1 MSSQSTTN
9 MFWHLHLKTTSGY
22 CTAIPTMSCSKDC
35 TYFVELKS
43 LPAASNDQNANAH
56 WSGENRQWVIS
67 CVCVRTCMPTVRYK
81 NAKTNCRPARVKCM
95 FFASCNDWPTGR
107 TEDAEACRSGSNWTN
122 PSDWYSFRLGFT
134 FARAGRQKVD
144 RTPNSRD

>member
-35 TYFVELKS
+35 TYFVEWNHSRPHRMTRMRTRIGPEKIDS
-43 LPAASNDQNANAH
+43 E
-56 WSGENRQWVIS
+56 WSR
-67 CVCVRTCMPTVRYK
+67 VCVRTCMPTVRYK
-81 NAKTNCRPARVKCM
+81 NAKANCRPARVKCM

-144 RTPNSRD
+144 RTPNSRG